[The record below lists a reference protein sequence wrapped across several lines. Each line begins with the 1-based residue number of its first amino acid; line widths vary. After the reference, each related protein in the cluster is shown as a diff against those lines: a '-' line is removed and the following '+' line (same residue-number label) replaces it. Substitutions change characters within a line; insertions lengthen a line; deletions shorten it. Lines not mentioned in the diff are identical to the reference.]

1 MERGMKKALITAGA
15 VTAAVFLVVA
25 ANYHIVTGST
35 VSGVTFQ
42 KKMSMSLSE
51 TFVNLDSVGNMP
63 MIVARSQYPMF
74 VASMERAVTALNED
88 PAKICGKDLQMGMT
102 REAVVRRCGRP
113 ASTETSD
120 TGAQTMEW
128 ATGLLVK
135 TENNLV
141 TYVSSR

>member
-1 MERGMKKALITAGA
+1 MKKALIATGA
-15 VTAAVFLVVA
+15 IAVAALVLVA

-63 MIVARSQYPMF
+63 MIVARAQYPMF
-74 VASMERAVTALNED
+74 VASMERAITATED
-88 PAKICGKDLQMGMT
+88 ALVKACGKDIQVGMT
-102 REAVVRRCGRP
+102 RDAVIRRCGRP
-113 ASTETSD
+113 ANTESSE

-128 ATGLLVK
+128 TSGLMVK

-141 TYVSSR
+141 THVSGR

>member
-1 MERGMKKALITAGA
+1 MKKALITAGA

-42 KKMSMSLSE
+42 KKLSMSLSE
-51 TFVNLDSVGNMP
+51 TFVNLDSVSNMP

>member
-1 MERGMKKALITAGA
+1 MKKVLIAAFA
-15 VTAAVFLVVA
+15 VAAAVFLVVA

-35 VSGVTFQ
+35 VSGATFQ

-63 MIVARSQYPMF
+63 MIVARAQYPMF
-74 VASMERAVTALNED
+74 VASMERAMTALNED
-88 PAKICGKDLQMGMT
+88 PAKTCGKDLQMGMT

-113 ASTETSD
+113 ASTDTSD

-141 TYVSSR
+141 TYVSGR